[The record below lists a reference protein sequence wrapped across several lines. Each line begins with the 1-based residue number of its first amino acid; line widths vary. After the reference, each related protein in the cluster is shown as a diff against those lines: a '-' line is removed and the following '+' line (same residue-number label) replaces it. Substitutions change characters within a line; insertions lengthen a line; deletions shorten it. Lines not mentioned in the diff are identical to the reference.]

1 MSEHS
6 SFAKG
11 LITIAAFVVVVTGI
25 KMAETLIIPCLLS
38 IFIALIFSPLLAWL
52 KKKKV
57 PNGIAI
63 FLVITCLMAAGWLI
77 ATLIQSSV
85 SDFRNNIPTYEIR
98 LQELSGIF
106 LYWLA
111 DLGLI
116 FDMNQMKSLF
126 KPEVAVQLMGSTL
139 TSFGSVLTNIFMIL
153 LTVIFILAEEIGFR
167 EKLQQAT
174 NKKVLIDDSL
184 SYFLNS
190 VHSYLGIKT
199 ALSLLTGILV
209 SVTLW
214 LFGVD
219 YPVMWGFFA
228 LLLNF
233 IPTIGSI
240 IAAIPAVLLSLIQ
253 LGSFTAICVAF
264 CYLII
269 NVFIGNLLE
278 PKLMGKGLDL
288 SPLVVFLSLVFWGWI
303 LGPVGMLLSIP
314 LTIMVKIAL
323 GNDENTRWI
332 SVMLG
337 PGNKSLRSKKLL

>member
-11 LITIAAFVVVVTGI
+11 LITVAAFVIVVTGI
-25 KMAETLIIPCLLS
+25 KMAETLIVPCLLS
-38 IFIALIFSPLLAWL
+38 VFIALIFSPLLAWL
-52 KKKKV
+52 KKNKV

-63 FLVITCLMAAGWLI
+63 FLVISCLVVAGWLI
-77 ATLIQSSV
+77 SALIQSSV
-85 SDFRNNIPTYEIR
+85 SDFRDSIPTYEIR

-111 DLGLI
+111 DLGLV
-116 FDMNQMKSLF
+116 FDINQMKNLL
-126 KPEVAVQLMGSTL
+126 KPEAAVQLMGSTL
-139 TSFGSVLTNIFMIL
+139 TSFGSVLTNTFMIL

-174 NKKVLIDDSL
+174 HKKASIDDGVSF
-184 SYFLNS
+184 FLKS

-199 ALSLLTGILV
+199 VLSLLTGILV
-209 SVTLW
+209 TITLW

-240 IAAIPAVLLSLIQ
+240 IAAVPAVLLSLIQ
-253 LGSFTAICVAF
+253 LGSFTAVCVAF

-278 PKLMGKGLDL
+278 PKLMGRGLNL

-323 GNDENTRWI
+323 DNDKDTRWI
-332 SVMLG
+332 SIMLG
-337 PGNKSLRSKKLL
+337 PGNKSLRSK